1 MDEVKE
7 IRVPLS
13 GSAIYVTGTVNGVD
27 KVWTRQE
34 GNWWSTTADRSA
46 DGIYVVAL
54 TIVYADG
61 KAVNDSITLYY
72 GLVLITD
79 RTNDDVLNGTKKG
92 FYNSSD
98 LNRVGAAMQYVRD
111 RLVAEGYTVE
121 GVSPRTDWKQSDY
134 FLPSNMEMYLGYL
147 GVLREVLALPE
158 GTPEVPSTMRKF
170 SYSAANDIEKILEVI
185 DQMITNSVS
194 FLFYSDDLY
203 SGEV

>member
-1 MDEVKE
+1 MDTKE

-13 GSAIYVTGTVNGVD
+13 GSVIYVTGTVNGVD

-34 GNWWSTTADRSA
+34 GNWWSTIADRSA
-46 DGIYVVAL
+46 DGTYVVAL

-61 KAVNDSITLYY
+61 KAVNDSVTLYY

-98 LNRVGAAMQYVRD
+98 LNRVGAAMQYVRN
-111 RLVAEGYTVE
+111 RLAAEGYIVE
-121 GVSPRTDWKQSDY
+121 GVSPKTDWKQSDY

-158 GTPEVPSTMRKF
+158 GTPEVPPTMQKF
-170 SYSAANDIEKILEVI
+170 TYQSANDIEKILEII
-185 DQMITNSVS
+185 DRMLTNSLT
-194 FLFYSDDLY
+194 FLVYSGDVQ

>member
-1 MDEVKE
+1 MDTKE

-34 GNWWSTTADRSA
+34 GNWWSTTADKSV

-61 KAVNDSITLYY
+61 KATNDSITLYY

-79 RTNDDVLNGTKKG
+79 RTNDDVLAGTKKG

-98 LNRVGAAMQYVRD
+98 LNRVGAAMQYVKD
-111 RLVAEGYTVE
+111 RLIAEGYVVD
-121 GVSPRTDWKQSDY
+121 GVSPKTDWKQSDY
-134 FLPSNMEMYLGYL
+134 FSPSNMEMYLGYL
-147 GVLREVLALPE
+147 GVLREVLLLPR

-185 DQMITNSVS
+185 DKMITNSLS